1 MIPKAVFFDMDGTLI
16 DSEPLWFENEV
27 KLMAQFDYKWEVS
40 DQLSC
45 IGGPIGRVAKYMAER
60 AGGENQPEFFAES
73 LISMVSSDFEE
84 RLTFMPGALD
94 LLKEIS
100 KLGIHIALV
109 SASPRQML
117 DATARVLENRYLE
130 LLISSDDVVNPK
142 PNPECYLK
150 AAAHFNIDIEECLIL
165 EDSLTGVAAGRAS
178 GARVVAI
185 PHLSTIEGDQ
195 QIVVIPTLEGMST
208 KKLFALHS

>member
-1 MIPKAVFFDMDGTLI
+1 MPKAVFFDMDGTLI

-27 KLMAQFDYKWEVS
+27 KLMAQFDYEWRVS

-45 IGGPIGRVAKYMAER
+45 IGGPIGRVAKYMADR

-94 LLKEIS
+94 LLKEVS
-100 KLGIHIALV
+100 GLGIHTALV

-117 DATARVLENRYLE
+117 DATARVLKNQYLQ
-130 LLISSDDVVNPK
+130 LLISSDDVVNAK
-142 PNPECYLK
+142 PDPECYLK
-150 AAAHFNIDIEECLIL
+150 AAAHFKVNIEECLIL
-165 EDSLTGVAAGRAS
+165 EDSLTGVAAAKSS

-185 PHLSTIEGDQ
+185 PHLAIIPGDEQ
-195 QIVVIPTLEGMST
+195 VVVISTLEAMSAA
-208 KKLFALHS
+208 KLFALHN